1 FGPCENKYCGLGR
14 HCVVDKETRQGQCV
28 CLDHCKPH
36 YKPVCGSDGELYP
49 NHCELHRA
57 ACLKKQ
63 RITIV
68 HSEDCFYNGGTRLTF
83 WIAFVTPDLFIYG
96 RRRVRET
103 AESCNNDRRPMRTHA
118 PGTQMEIGLQ
128 GIQDRKQETLLHT
141 ERRHNLNKLPSDV
154 VVSNTHPCQCA
165 QADAKRG
172 RSKSPPRSPRR
183 ALSDGFKLHFSG
195 QASDVQ
201 WVEVHFHEDG
211 LNSKDN
217 SNDAA
222 QLSHAALQVIKQE
235 GLAKEASGCTLF
247 DLLKYDDRDAD
258 KHLTQDE
265 FYAAFDVLQLTLPED
280 QAVSLTTTTVG
291 QSAVLTCGILG
302 EQRPLIVWKRN
313 NVVLNSLDL
322 EDINDYG
329 DDGSLYITKATT
341 THLGNY
347 SCHAQGYEKPSQTHM
362 LQVNVPPVIQ
372 VYPESQAREP
382 GVTASLR
389 CHAEGIPNPELGW
402 LKNGMDI
409 TSKLSKQLTLQANG
423 SEVHISNVRYE
434 DTGAYTCIAKN
445 EAGVDEDISSLF
457 VEDSARKTLANILWR
472 EEGLGVGNMFYV
484 FYEDGIKVIQPVEC
498 EIQRHI
504 KPSEKLLG
512 LQEEVCPK
520 VESDSTQK
528 CMWTSAVNVKDRF
541 IYVTQ
546 PLLNRVLLVDVQS
559 QKAVQAVS
567 TDPVP
572 VKLHYDKSR
581 DQVWVLSWGDL
592 EKSTPTLQVIN
603 QASGSTAHHT
613 VHTQPV
619 GKHHSS
625 TEQNYSIGCET
636 QNASLRFGFILHKDE
651 PALHKID
658 LETTSYVKTISLKDH
673 GCVPEALAYTH
684 LGGYFFVRCR
694 SEAPGDARPQL
705 VVDSVTDS
713 VIGPNGD
720 ITGTPY
726 TSPDGRFLVSVDD
739 LKGLLRVQSVTA
751 RGEIRPAFDVHT
763 NLHISDLAF
772 QPSFTEAHQYNVFA
786 SSGRQTDVLYV
797 ELASGKVK
805 MIKSLKEPV
814 KPAEWP
820 WGPRNRVIEG
830 SGMFG
835 QYLMTP
841 SRESLFILDGRL
853 NKLNCEITD
862 APRGNAVVWVGEA

>member
-1 FGPCENKYCGLGR
+1 MRTPTWRSALLLLGVVLLGTEGRPSQDGYGAKTYQPLVRFRHKQDGVPDGARTKGLPVLAELFGPCENKYCGLGR

-68 HSEDCFYNGGTRLTF
+68 HSEDCFYNGDNCKASDFGKLKNKMLDLQNQKYARLGGGGETQDKMSLKKLLVDQMF
-83 WIAFVTPDLFIYG
+83 
-96 RRRVRET
+96 RRF
-103 AESCNNDRRPMRTHA
+103 D
-118 PGTQMEIGLQ
+118 
-128 GIQDRKQETLLHT
+128 
-141 ERRHNLNKLPSDV
+141 
-154 VVSNTHPCQCA
+154 
-165 QADAKRG
+165 
-172 RSKSPPRSPRR
+172 
-183 ALSDGFKLHFSG
+183 SDGSG
-195 QASDVQ
+195 QVDSS
-201 WVEVHFHEDG
+201 E
-211 LNSKDN
+211 
-217 SNDAA
+217 
-222 QLSHAALQVIKQE
+222 LSQVIKQE

-302 EQRPLIVWKRN
+302 EQRPPIVWKRN

-457 VEDSARKTLANILWR
+457 VEDSARKTR
-472 EEGLGVGNMFYV
+472 LGVGNMFYV

-619 GKHHSS
+619 GKQFDRVHDFFIPATTLIINH
-625 TEQNYSIGCET
+625 I
-636 QNASLRFGFILHKDE
+636 RFGFILHKDE